1 MALTLEQKIA
11 QAEQKLARLKEKVRK
26 NDTRQKIVVGAVA
39 IHAALGDPNKARAM
53 LALLER
59 EVTRE
64 IDHAVIQPLG
74 ARLREVAARAPA
86 IERVGASPSPS
97 KTPPPSWSIRLPRS
111 TATWT

>member
-11 QAEQKLARLKEKVRK
+11 QTEQKLARLKEKVRK
-26 NDTRQKIVVGAVA
+26 NDTRQKIVVGAVT

-59 EVTRE
+59 DVTRE
-64 IDHAVIQPLG
+64 IDQAVIQPLV

-86 IERVGASPSPS
+86 IERVG
-97 KTPPPSWSIRLPRS
+97 T
-111 TATWT
+111 

>member
-11 QAEQKLARLKEKVRK
+11 QTEQKLSRLKEKVRK

-59 EVTRE
+59 DVTRE
-64 IDHAVIQPLG
+64 IDQVVIKPLV
-74 ARLREVAARAPA
+74 ARLREVATRTAPA
-86 IERVGASPSPS
+86 ERPS
-97 KTPPPSWSIRLPRS
+97 
-111 TATWT
+111 A